1 MRPVRLISLITTL
14 SLLVGC
20 ALALPPGVSPVDF
33 ASGTVMVHTRSGI
46 THRLAV
52 EIAESDVQRERGLM
66 YRTSLAAERGMLF
79 VYPAAQVGGF
89 WMFNT
94 LIPLSVAYADADGV
108 IVQITDMSPCLSQE
122 ARGCPQDD
130 YRAVAPFQYG
140 LEVNQG
146 YFAARGIG
154 VGDRIEYQRESP

>member
-1 MRPVRLISLITTL
+1 M
-14 SLLVGC
+14 
-20 ALALPPGVSPVDF
+20 DF

-52 EIAESDVQRERGLM
+52 EIAESDMQRERGLM
-66 YRTSLAAERGMLF
+66 YRTSLPDERGMLF
-79 VYPAAQVGGF
+79 VYPAAQWGGF

-94 LIPLSVAYADADGV
+94 KIPLSVAYADADGV

-140 LEVNQG
+140 LEANQG